1 MLIVKIIGGIGN
13 QMFQYAF
20 YRKLIELGK
29 KVKCDIKGFNNYKLH
44 SGFELQRVFDLDI
57 DFAEPFE
64 IEKLTSI
71 YNYNILSRLKRKIFG
86 YPSTHLIE
94 SNILVENL
102 NNIEDA
108 YLDGY
113 WQSTKFFG
121 DFNELKSKFNFNKK
135 LNFVNQK
142 TLKKIS
148 CTNSVSMHVRRGDY
162 LGNSV
167 YNLCDESY
175 FLNAIKIIQAR
186 EKKELEIFVF
196 SDDMIWVKKCLFNNF
211 KEKININ
218 LIENNTQDS
227 SVDLRLMTQCKH
239 NIISNSSF
247 SWWGA
252 WLNKHN
258 NKNIIAPKK
267 WYKNPNQNFK
277 QIQSLP
283 KSWITI

>member
-44 SGFELQRVFDLDI
+44 SGFELQRVFDLEI
-57 DFAEPFE
+57 DFAESSE
-64 IEKLTSI
+64 IEKLTNI

-86 YPSTHLIE
+86 YPSSHLFE

-102 NNIEDA
+102 NNIENA

-121 DFNELKSKFNFNKK
+121 DFNELKSNFNFKKK
-135 LNFVNQK
+135 LNFDNQK
-142 TLKKIS
+142 ILKKIS
-148 CTNSVSMHVRRGDY
+148 STNSVSMHVRRGDY

-167 YNLCDESY
+167 YNLCNESY

-186 EKKELEIFVF
+186 EKKEIEVFVF
-196 SDDMIWVKKCLFNNF
+196 SYDMNWVKKNLFNYF

-218 LIENNTQDS
+218 LIENNIQDS

-252 WLNKHN
+252 WLNKHK
-258 NKNIIAPKK
+258 NKNIVAPKN
-267 WYKNPNQNFK
+267 WYNNPNENFK